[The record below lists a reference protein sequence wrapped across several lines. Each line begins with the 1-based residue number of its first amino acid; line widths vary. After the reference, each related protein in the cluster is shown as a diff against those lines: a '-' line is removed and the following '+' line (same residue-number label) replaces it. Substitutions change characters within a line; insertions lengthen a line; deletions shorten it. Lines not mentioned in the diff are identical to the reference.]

1 MAFAYEA
8 LDSSGKAVTGV
19 VDAASMD
26 EASRQLHA
34 RNLFVTRLSG
44 SEQSDGRAGPP
55 SGRGTP
61 AAAMGSFGKMLAGKA
76 GNTRDLLMLSQ
87 QMTMMLRAGS
97 RVVPALEAIS
107 EQITKPE
114 WRKILAEVTDQVAA
128 GSPLNAAIARY
139 PEIFNESW
147 RAIISAGESTGQI
160 AEAFERL
167 SNMTKQQQQVRTRLI
182 GAIVYPIVLMF
193 ISVGVLLVLMFFV
206 LPRFDDLYT
215 MLGTPLPAMTQVL
228 LRISRWMLGNKI
240 FVVLGAAGVVA
251 GPIVLFR
258 LPGAQRR
265 LDGVLISLPGLGRL
279 ARQIILARIFRIWG
293 TAVRSNVPL
302 MESLELSR
310 GVTRNVV
317 YRGLMDDIMKAIEE
331 GGSIG
336 SVLIGHHLVPRTMAS
351 AIATGEQSGQL
362 GESLLFLAGYMEDEN
377 TQSLATLTRLIEPI
391 ILVLMGITVGVVA
404 ISLFLPLFDLT
415 SAAK

>member
-8 LDSSGKAVTGV
+8 LDRSGKSVAGV
-19 VDAASMD
+19 IDAASPD

-34 RNLFVTRLSG
+34 RSLFVTRLTG
-44 SEQSDGRAGPP
+44 SDAPPAPAGQAARKPLLAGRAG
-55 SGRGTP
+55 S
-61 AAAMGSFGKMLAGKA
+61 
-76 GNTRDLLMLSQ
+76 TRDLLMLSQ

-97 RVVPALEAIS
+97 RVVPALQAIS

-114 WRKILAEVTDQVAA
+114 WRRILDEITDQVEA
-128 GSPLNAAIARY
+128 GSPLSAAVGRY

-167 SNMTKQQQQVRTRLI
+167 STMTKQQNQIRTRLI
-182 GAIVYPIVLMF
+182 GSIVYPIVLMC
-193 ISVGVLLVLMFFV
+193 ISVGVLFVLMFFV

-228 LRISRWMLGNKI
+228 LRISRWMLANKI
-240 FVVLGAAGVVA
+240 VVVVGAVAAIA
-251 GPIVLFR
+251 GPIVVFR
-258 LPGAQRR
+258 LPQVRR
-265 LDGVLISLPGLGRL
+265 WLDGLLIRLPGLGRL

-302 MESLELSR
+302 LESLDLSR
-310 GVTRNVV
+310 GVTRNIV
-317 YRGLMDDIMKAIEE
+317 YRGLMDDLIKAIEE
-331 GGSIG
+331 GDSIG
-336 SVLIGHHLVPRTMAS
+336 SVLIGHPLVPRTMAS

-377 TQSLATLTRLIEPI
+377 SQSLATLTRLIEPI
-391 ILVLMGITVGVVA
+391 ILVLMGVTVGVVA